1 MQPRVHLLVSAA
13 TVYLLAGSA
22 LSDHPKALVVIAHPD
37 DDAAFSSVLYQL
49 THQLDR
55 TVDLALVTDGSGG
68 YRYSTLAEEIYGVEF
83 TNEEVARQHLPAI
96 RKQELMA
103 GGAIVGISKY
113 FFFDQLDDA
122 FTTDV
127 DPVLADTWDAGWVR
141 QRLMGI
147 LWDGDYDLIIIA
159 VPAALGGVFRS
170 LTAKLNPEVY
180 QPEGGN
186 ALFVF
191 ALPE

>member
-1 MQPRVHLLVSAA
+1 M
-13 TVYLLAGSA
+13 
-22 LSDHPKALVVIAHPD
+22 
-37 DDAAFSSVLYQL
+37 LYQL

-122 FTTDV
+122 FTF
-127 DPVLADTWDAGWVR
+127 GQSVR
-141 QRLMGI
+141 PL
-147 LWDGDYDLIIIA
+147 
-159 VPAALGGVFRS
+159 V
-170 LTAKLNPEVY
+170 KLLLSSAEV
-180 QPEGGN
+180 N
-186 ALFVF
+186 
-191 ALPE
+191 

>member
-1 MQPRVHLLVSAA
+1 MIRNVWRPLFDNLPLSSAGCF
-13 TVYLLAGSA
+13 AGHPVIVAVQRSPISCLSSPDRRCASDALSQRA

-96 RKQELMA
+96 RKQ
-103 GGAIVGISKY
+103 
-113 FFFDQLDDA
+113 
-122 FTTDV
+122 
-127 DPVLADTWDAGWVR
+127 
-141 QRLMGI
+141 
-147 LWDGDYDLIIIA
+147 
-159 VPAALGGVFRS
+159 
-170 LTAKLNPEVY
+170 
-180 QPEGGN
+180 
-186 ALFVF
+186 
-191 ALPE
+191 